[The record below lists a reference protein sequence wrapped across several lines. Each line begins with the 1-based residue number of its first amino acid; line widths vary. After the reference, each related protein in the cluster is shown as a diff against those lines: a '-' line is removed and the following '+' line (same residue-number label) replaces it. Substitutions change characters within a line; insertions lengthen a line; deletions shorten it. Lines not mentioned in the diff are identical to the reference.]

1 MQRTFIKICGITS
14 ARDALAASHAGA
26 DAIGLVFYP
35 DSPRVV
41 DVAQARDIVAA
52 LPPFVTVVALF
63 VDATEAEIHGVL
75 QQVSIDWLQFHG
87 EEPAGFCAS
96 FRRPWMKA
104 LRMAPGLDVAAS
116 AARYREARALLL
128 DSYRFGV
135 PGGTGSRFDWSRV
148 PASLPRPLVLAGG
161 LDVDS
166 VGDAVRRLR
175 PAAVDVSGGVEAR
188 KGVKDPARIQQFIA
202 AVRAADVSQGQQQ

>member
-35 DSPRVV
+35 DSPRAVTP
-41 DVAQARDIVAA
+41 AEAREIVAV

-63 VDATEAEIHGVL
+63 VDATEADIHGVL
-75 QQVSIDWLQFHG
+75 TQVSIDWLQFHG
-87 EEPAGFCAS
+87 DEPAAFCAA

-104 LRMAPGLDVAAS
+104 LRMAPGFDVAAS
-116 AARYREARALLL
+116 AEQYRDARALLL
-128 DSYRFGV
+128 DSYRVGV

-148 PASLPRPLVLAGG
+148 PEALPRPLVLAGG
-161 LDVDS
+161 LDPAN
-166 VGDAVRRLR
+166 VGEAVSRLR

-188 KGVKDPARIQQFIA
+188 KGVKDASKIQQFIA
-202 AVRAADVSQGQQQ
+202 AVRTADASRGQQQ